1 MRFSPRYVK
10 DYFAQSKLKIVL
22 IWILE
27 IALVVLLAA
36 GVSFFFCKSIVV
48 QEGSMEPTLT
58 AGNRVLVNSAAYK
71 LASPERGDIV
81 VYRNTEDAKSSLHI
95 KRIIGL
101 PGETVQIKDGQILI
115 DGETYVEQKDF
126 PAITNP
132 GLAEDAI
139 KLGSGEYFVLG
150 DNRNN
155 SEDSRHV
162 DVGNIKKKNIVGKL
176 WFVVFP
182 MDRFGILKK

>member
-1 MRFSPRYVK
+1 MRFSPRYVR
-10 DYFAQSKLKIVL
+10 DYFAQSKLKVVL
-22 IWILE
+22 IWIVE

-36 GVSFFFCKSIVV
+36 GISFFFCKSIVV
-48 QEGSMEPTLT
+48 QEGSMEPTLK
-58 AGNRVLVNSAAYK
+58 AGDRVLINSAAYK
-71 LASPERGDIV
+71 LSSPKRGDIV
-81 VYRNTEDAKSSLHI
+81 VYRTSDDSKSSLHI

-115 DGETYVEQKDF
+115 DGETYVEQRDL

-132 GLAEDAI
+132 GLAEDPV
-139 KLGSGEYFVLG
+139 KLGGGEYFVLG

-176 WFVVFP
+176 WFVAAP
-182 MDRFGILKK
+182 MDKFGILRK